1 MSEETHPI
9 SSDDRPSARLDWTG
23 RRRISASPAALS
35 TRSIVGENPHPDAAD
50 AQGNRLVLGDNL
62 GVMATLL
69 DEFAGRIELIY
80 ADPPFLTGKAYAA
93 RVGRDEDSR
102 QPSDWQ
108 TIEGYQDTWC
118 DGSEYLNMLYPRL
131 RLMHRL
137 LSPSGSIYLHLDWH
151 ASAYAR
157 ILLDE
162 IFGPDRL
169 VNEIVWTY
177 HGPSPIRSAFN
188 RKHDTI
194 LWYSK
199 TKDYTFNVDDV
210 RVPYHPNTVKAFQ
223 SSDKAGFGKK
233 PKLARGK
240 VPEDWWY
247 FPVVARLHSERTGY
261 PTQKPEA
268 LLERIL
274 LASSQSGDWVAD
286 FFCGSGT
293 TAAVAAR
300 LGRKWIACDSTPLA
314 VHTTYRRMLLL
325 DPPPAFTLL
334 ADPQGER
341 AGMITPELEVA
352 RHGLAVELRLAAMR
366 GAASS
371 PGPFPENVVL
381 WEVDWDY
388 HGDVFHSQD
397 QCPRGWRDTTI
408 ALEKRHRYSR
418 PGNHRLAVRV
428 VDASGRHGLTV
439 REIQVSP

>member
-1 MSEETHPI
+1 
-9 SSDDRPSARLDWTG
+9 
-23 RRRISASPAALS
+23 
-35 TRSIVGENPHPDAAD
+35 
-50 AQGNRLVLGDNL
+50 VLGDNL
-62 GVMATLL
+62 GVMAALL
-69 DEFAGRIELIY
+69 EEFEGRIELIY

-93 RVGRDEDSR
+93 RVGRNEDSR
-102 QPSDWQ
+102 QPSEWQ
-108 TIEGYQDTWC
+108 TIEGYQDTWS
-118 DGSEYLNMLYPRL
+118 DGSEYLNMLLPRL

-162 IFGPDRL
+162 IFGPGRL

-199 TKDYTFNVDDV
+199 TKDYTFNVDEV

-274 LASSQSGDWVAD
+274 LASSQPEDWVAD

-300 LGRKWIACDSTPLA
+300 LGRRWIACDRTPLA
-314 VHTTYRRMLLL
+314 VHTSYRRMLLL

-334 ADPQGER
+334 EDRQWSQMGA
-341 AGMITPELEVA
+341 ITPTLEIA
-352 RHGLAVELRLAAMR
+352 QHGLAVKLRLKGMN
-366 GAASS
+366 GATAS

-388 HGDVFHSQD
+388 RGDVFYSQD
-397 QCPRGWRDTTI
+397 RCTRGWREATI
-408 ALEKRHRYSR
+408 TLEKRHRYAR
-418 PGNHRLAVRV
+418 PGNHRLAVRA
-428 VDASGRHGLTV
+428 VDASGRQGLTV
-439 REIQVSP
+439 REIQLSP